1 MNHLNVVINWTFND
15 YELSKILRP
24 SDIVLSGFVKRKT
37 ETYHRRVEAK
47 FSCHICYEY
56 KYLDILKV
64 IYRNVVLWTIF
75 IYTMKIVL
83 NNGSCLNFNR
93 MMELLNQPT
102 IHSASVLLEIAM
114 LIYMLVNGKLL
125 DQELK
130 IPQVQG

>member
-1 MNHLNVVINWTFND
+1 MNHLNVVINCTFND

-64 IYRNVVLWTIF
+64 IYRNVVLWTIA

-93 MMELLNQPT
+93 MMELLNQLIVP
-102 IHSASVLLEIAM
+102 SVRVFLDTAM
-114 LIYMLVNGKLL
+114 IIYMLVNGKWM
-125 DQELK
+125 DQEFK
-130 IPQVQG
+130 HSQM